1 MPIVF
6 TVSITYFKWHG
17 KIICVNMTSAEAEQ
31 CLAKQERLSDLLGL
45 WFQGKGAKRF
55 GGGGVADGYKKSV
68 RD

>member
-17 KIICVNMTSAEAEQ
+17 KIIYVNMTSTGAEW
-31 CLAKQERLSDLLGL
+31 CLAKQERLSDLHGL
-45 WFQGKGAKRF
+45 WFQGIKGAKRF
-55 GGGGVADGYKKSV
+55 GGRADGCKKSE